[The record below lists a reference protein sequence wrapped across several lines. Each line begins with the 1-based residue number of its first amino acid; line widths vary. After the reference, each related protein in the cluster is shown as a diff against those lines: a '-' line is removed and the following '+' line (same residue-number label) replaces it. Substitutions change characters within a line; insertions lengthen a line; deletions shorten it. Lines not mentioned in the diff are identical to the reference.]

1 MLYHRILVA
10 FDESALSRKAL
21 ESAIKLAK
29 INMFARIDVLHVVE
43 LPRANFLIG
52 DAYSMIERSMF
63 QRAEELMTYA
73 KEQLAKID
81 NQTRTF
87 IEPGVAFQ
95 VILHHAK
102 EHNNDLIVMGSRGL
116 KGWKEFL
123 GSVSHYVVQHSKVP
137 VLIIK

>member
-1 MLYHRILVA
+1 MELARINV
-10 FDESALSRKAL
+10 
-21 ESAIKLAK
+21 
-29 INMFARIDVLHVVE
+29 FARIDVLHVVE
-43 LPRANFLIG
+43 LPRVNFLIG
-52 DAYSMIERSMF
+52 DAYSMIEQSMY
-63 QRAEELMTYA
+63 QRAQELMNYA

-95 VILHHAK
+95 VILNHAK

-123 GSVSHYVVQHSKVP
+123 GSVSHYVVQHSQVP